1 MILKC
6 TYNGHPC
13 IDSLDLIYTSFGGC
27 YSFNTRHR
35 NISTADGTGSEWGL
49 TLLLNVSQDEYTC
62 GPSSSAGF
70 KALVTFV
77 YLTPN

>member
-13 IDSLDLIYTSFGGC
+13 IDSLDFIYTSFGGC

-49 TLLLNVSQDEYTC
+49 TLLLNVSQDEYT
-62 GPSSSAGF
+62 
-70 KALVTFV
+70 
-77 YLTPN
+77 